1 MDDLNF
7 KIGNI
12 VALKN
17 MKKAKGYFNKK
28 KSIDKNFL
36 K

>member
-1 MDDLNF
+1 MDELNV

-17 MKKAKGYFNKK
+17 MKKAKGYFNKEK
-28 KSIDKNFL
+28 YK
-36 K
+36 